1 MARPAM
7 ANEHQIG
14 RLLAG
19 KNRLGRLEKEAVLD
33 AVLPRRSSHKL
44 RWIAIAMPALAAA
57 ALLLLW
63 LVPRKHEDAFSARG
77 GGGSVAAF
85 APTCNGACT
94 RGGKL
99 LFDLH
104 GTTGYRAFAAFAKAP
119 DASVIWYVDGR
130 ELAHA
135 LDRGVLAE
143 AIELGADLPAGCYR
157 VFGVFSDRAL
167 SRDEIRALFDD
178 EGRAR
183 AAPGVAVI
191 DKELEIR

>member
-1 MARPAM
+1 MRRPAM

-33 AVLPRRSSHKL
+33 AVLAHGKPSHKR
-44 RWIAIAMPALAAA
+44 RWLALAVPALAAA
-57 ALLLLW
+57 ALVLW
-63 LVPRKHEDAFSARG
+63 LVPRGRDDGFSTRG
-77 GGGSVAAF
+77 GGGPIAAF
-85 APTCNGACT
+85 APTCSGACA

-104 GTTGYRAFAAFAKAP
+104 GTTGYRYFAAFAKAP
-119 DASVIWYVDGR
+119 DDSVIWYVDGK

-135 LDRGVLAE
+135 LDRGVLGD
-143 AIELGADLPAGCYR
+143 AIELGADHPPGRYR

-167 SRDEIRALFDD
+167 SRDAIRELFDD
-178 EGRAR
+178 QGHAR
-183 AAPGVAVI
+183 PMPGVNVVE
-191 DKELEIR
+191 KELVIQ